1 MQSRDRLFRLIR
13 DGGLVC
19 IYLLAFR
26 NASVSAAVAADLVQ
40 GAHLTVRDAGRVL
53 GLSHQRIAQ
62 LLKARSGDKGR
73 AVARP
78 ARASRH

>member
-1 MQSRDRLFRLIR
+1 M
-13 DGGLVC
+13 
-19 IYLLAFR
+19 
-26 NASVSAAVAADLVQ
+26 SAAVAADLVQ

-62 LLKARSGDKGR
+62 LLKAPSGDER
-73 AVARP
+73 RLVARP